1 MSVNLSPL
9 GGAGAQ
15 FFDNNGVMLSG
26 GLVYT
31 YAAGT
36 TTPLAAYTSNT
47 GNTAL
52 ANPIVLDASG
62 RVPTGQIWLTYGQ
75 GYKFTVKTSTGTL
88 IGTYDNIPTAAL
100 PPLVNDAVSIAYEQ
114 GASVTAGNFIIGQT
128 YLITFIG
135 STNFQSVGAVSNTV
149 GTYFIA
155 TGVGSGTGTAQIS
168 RTVEAKLRETVSV
181 TDFGAVGNGVTDD
194 TAAIQAAINSG
205 AVEIYFPNGTYL
217 VSSILIS
224 AACKLYGPST
234 LQKNTVTGTSIFKI
248 QSNDVEIDG
257 LTFNGASVDTL
268 IPSTSFTDNAIL
280 VNGTSTPNQY
290 SNIKISNCTVNGVA
304 GFGIRIEYATN
315 VQLQN
320 NTISYCGYAGIL
332 CTSISN
338 GIINNNII
346 SYINSAAGAVN
357 WYGISVTRDPSLT
370 TTNSARPTD
379 CIITN
384 NVVSYVSQWTGIDI
398 HAGLRIIV
406 DSNQISYC
414 KNGIYAQYDSTSATY
429 KQPSENIVFSN
440 NIIQG
445 NVTAATSSLGIA
457 SLGDPTMPNI
467 DITIIGNQ
475 VINGGGLS
483 SSIGGIFIT
492 ETKNCLVSNNI
503 SKNSWRSGFSINGAC
518 DSVVFENNEINGV
531 QPDGTGSSTYYGYV
545 VGTTMTNVV
554 IQNNRFYNNSGTS
567 GNTPTYGILY
577 SAGTYSG
584 VAFSKN
590 RILNLATTSFLYN
603 GSNANRYQDF
613 IFNLEPTSVYDAGWT
628 LTSGNTTETRNVT
641 VRRNVYG
648 TIATNSLVYAV
659 DRTTVTLPKVFVRTT
674 TQVDPNI
681 YTVTAFTTDGTTFGS
696 ATNIPIMLTVN
707 GVCWTD

>member
-1 MSVNLSPL
+1 
-9 GGAGAQ
+9 
-15 FFDNNGVMLSG
+15 
-26 GLVYT
+26 
-31 YAAGT
+31 
-36 TTPLAAYTSNT
+36 
-47 GNTAL
+47 
-52 ANPIVLDASG
+52 
-62 RVPTGQIWLTYGQ
+62 
-75 GYKFTVKTSTGTL
+75 
-88 IGTYDNIPTAAL
+88 
-100 PPLVNDAVSIAYEQ
+100 
-114 GASVTAGNFIIGQT
+114 
-128 YLITFIG
+128 
-135 STNFQSVGAVSNTV
+135 
-149 GTYFIA
+149 
-155 TGVGSGTGTAQIS
+155 
-168 RTVEAKLRETVSV
+168 VSV
-181 TDFGAVGNGVTDD
+181 KDFGATGDGVTDD
-194 TAAIQAAINSG
+194 TTTIQAAIDSG
-205 AVEIYFPNGTYL
+205 ATDIYFPEGTYIITAL
-217 VSSILIS
+217 TVTSGIR
-224 AACKLYGPST
+224 LYGVGKLEKTS
-234 LQKNTVTGTSIFKI
+234 VTGTNMISIT
-248 QSNDVEIDG
+248 SDDVEIDG

-268 IPSTSFTDNAIL
+268 IPTTNTLDNAIQ
-280 VNGTSTPNQY
+280 VEGSSTPTEY
-290 SNIKISNCTVNGVA
+290 KNIKILNCNINGVA
-304 GFGIRIEYATN
+304 GFGIRIDYATN

-332 CTSISN
+332 CTSISKS
-338 GIINNNII
+338 IINNNII
-346 SYINSAAGAVN
+346 SYIDSAAGAVN
-357 WYGISVTRDPSLT
+357 WYGISVTRDPTLT
-370 TTNSARPTD
+370 TTNSARSTD

-414 KNGIYAQYDSTSATY
+414 KNGAYAQYDSSSATY
-429 KQPSENIVFSN
+429 KQPCENIVFSN

-445 NVTAATSSLGIA
+445 NVTAATSALGIA
-457 SLGDPTMPNI
+457 SLGLAGMSNL
-467 DITIIGNQ
+467 DISIIGNQ

-483 SSIGGIFIT
+483 VSYGGIFIF

-503 SKNSWRSGFSINGAC
+503 SKNSWRAGFSINGAC
-518 DSVVFENNEINGV
+518 DNVVIENNEINGV

-648 TIATNSLVYAV
+648 TIATNSLFYAV